1 MAETIREVHGQQGW
15 QWYQIMADLKEI
27 GGLANVVINP
37 LSVKRQGS
45 CGGTTEKGT
54 VFYITWVLNRYLLV
68 TMSQEEP
75 QLIEAFSKVVEYK
88 PFCQYLEDS
97 EKTLI
102 TFEWDKIDPSGRF
115 LELQSNHVKELRQL
129 I

>member
-15 QWYQIMADLKEI
+15 QWYQVMADLKEI

-37 LSVKRQGS
+37 LSVKRQGA

-54 VFYITWVLNRYLLV
+54 VFYITWAHNTYLLV
-68 TMSQEEP
+68 TMSQNEKE
-75 QLIEAFSKVVEYK
+75 LIEAFSKVVEYK

-97 EKTLI
+97 KETLV
-102 TFEWDKIDPSGRF
+102 TFEWDKIDPTGRF
-115 LELQSNHVKELRQL
+115 EELQKKPVRELQKL
-129 I
+129 T